1 MKNRIFFT
9 FMVFCFLFS
18 VVVTKAFYLQVVNKS
33 KLLAYA
39 KSQFIREVKEYPNRG
54 NILDRNGNPLA
65 INVHVYNLFTI
76 PKKKNENFYKQLK
89 ELAKIVPELPYAKLK
104 SLVQARDKY
113 TWLGRKITLNE
124 SQLKKI
130 KKLDKIFF
138 EAHSE
143 RVYPNRELLA
153 QTLGY
158 VGIDNNG
165 LGGIE
170 NSLNKDLKGQ
180 PQIVKYTRDA
190 KGRPIKYETR
200 ASNLVAA
207 DINLSIDKDIQG
219 ALESYLKEAVLH
231 HKAFRGGAGVM
242 DAETG
247 EILAIANYPT
257 FDPNKAAAF
266 PQEHRKLAFVT
277 DPFEPGSIFKTITIA
292 SALEHKIA
300 KPETKFFCEYGKLK
314 VQNHWISEAETH
326 EKFEWL
332 TVADILKYS
341 SNVGTTKIAFSLKY
355 PKLRET
361 LDKLQLGKKTG
372 VEIKG
377 ESKGILSYSAK
388 DKVRPLS
395 LSNISFGQ
403 GVATTA
409 IQMMRA
415 YATIA
420 NGGYLV
426 KPTLLRNDESQ
437 IRPENRVISEKT
449 SQEIVKMLVGAVNE
463 GTGTSAIIPHY
474 EIAGKTGTAQRVS
487 PRGGYDGY
495 IASFIG
501 FPVNVNKKFVVLAY
515 IDHPTEK
522 GYYGGVAAAPVFK
535 KITQYILYKKKDF
548 AQFAKYDEKSNKD
561 NLDEVKSVQS
571 SPTKF
576 FAPGYVPNFVGMDKS
591 SAMQLAE
598 ERNIQLQI
606 NGFGVVK
613 HQSITPGTPIAGNA
627 GLRLQF
633 EAPSY
638 VE

>member
-361 LDKLQLGKKTG
+361 LDKFQLGKKTG